1 MQQHLEM
8 VEFGVAG
15 LEDVRT
21 LVKRWKAVL
30 AELARQ
36 EAPSMVWQT
45 YRQVGGG
52 SGGPAGRGRRCGL
65 TFLAPKDV
73 LARFIADLRHQG
85 LEVTEDPLVPGV
97 LLTCRLKPRNLQ

>member
-65 TFLAPKDV
+65 TFLAPKER
-73 LARFIADLRHQG
+73 ARRGSWPTSGTRGWKSLK
-85 LEVTEDPLVPGV
+85 TPSSPG
-97 LLTCRLKPRNLQ
+97 CSSPAG

>member
-52 SGGPAGRGRRCGL
+52 SGGPAGRGRRSRPPP
-65 TFLAPKDV
+65 AV
-73 LARFIADLRHQG
+73 LRPRSRAHPTCLPRSGSGISSC
-85 LEVTEDPLVPGV
+85 TI
-97 LLTCRLKPRNLQ
+97 LLNPSRR